1 MLDFVKI
8 KVIILKRNY
17 MKLIET
23 KNNVQLENKK
33 IDNCFKIDK
42 KF

>member
-17 MKLIET
+17 VKLIET
-23 KNNVQLENKK
+23 KNNV
-33 IDNCFKIDK
+33 
-42 KF
+42 

>member
-17 MKLIET
+17 VKLIET
-23 KNNVQLENKK
+23 KNNVWLENK
-33 IDNCFKIDK
+33 NS
-42 KF
+42 